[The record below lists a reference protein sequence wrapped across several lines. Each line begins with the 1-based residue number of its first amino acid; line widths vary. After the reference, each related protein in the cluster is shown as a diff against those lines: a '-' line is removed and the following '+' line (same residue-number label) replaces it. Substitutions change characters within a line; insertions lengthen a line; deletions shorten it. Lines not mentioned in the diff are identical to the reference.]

1 MEIFDLI
8 SELGLPIA
16 SGITM
21 AYFIFLV
28 MKQLMDGLVGEI
40 KTVEAIAKMLIT
52 RASTMNNDM
61 IRIDTSVSSALN
73 LSPDLERI
81 SRAQNFVED
90 GAIDARRD

>member
-1 MEIFDLI
+1 MEAFDLI
-8 SELGLPIA
+8 AELGLPIA